1 MTSYMKL
8 ELIKQTAGTFPDTYT
23 YRKVILLSVQTVKL
37 ASDLMDT
44 IQSHAF
50 VMELLGKFAF
60 FFFFSTDKLS

>member
-8 ELIKQTAGTFPDTYT
+8 ELIMQTAGTFPDTYT
-23 YRKVILLSVQTVKL
+23 YRKVILLSVETVKL

-50 VMELLGKFAF
+50 AMELLDKFAF
-60 FFFFSTDKLS
+60 FFFFSPDKFS